1 MNRLTH
7 TAGFLTLA
15 ALLAA
20 TGCKPTPPPVVP
32 AEGTVYLDGQPLPFA
47 QVDFIPE
54 LKDFGAEMNSTAVT
68 DENGKFVLKSNYQ
81 QQSGAA
87 VGTHKVLVSEY
98 VPDEL
103 RSMGAQQKLSV
114 YQAKLKN
121 RPIPEAYAVYIR
133 TPLTVEVKAGQT
145 TYDLQLSRRP

>member
-1 MNRLTH
+1 MIRWTRA
-7 TAGFLTLA
+7 AGFLSLA
-15 ALLAA
+15 ALLTA

-32 AEGTVYLDGQPLPFA
+32 AEGTVYLDGRPLPFA

-68 DENGKFVLKSNYQ
+68 DENGKFVLTSAYQ
-81 QQSGAA
+81 QQAGAA

-98 VPDEL
+98 VPDDL
-103 RSMGAQQKLSV
+103 RSMSAQQKLSA

-121 RPIPEAYAVYIR
+121 RPIPETYAVYIR
-133 TPLTVEVKAGQT
+133 TPLTVQVKAGQT
-145 TYDLQLSRRP
+145 TYDLQLTRKQ